1 MNSKCI
7 LKQGESTFM
16 MPHLCFFLKNQNKP
30 KKKKATIKIVIVVI
44 SIDWCTNGE
53 FHPESKRIP
62 DFLIELL

>member
-7 LKQGESTFM
+7 LKQGESIFM
-16 MPHLCFFLKNQNKP
+16 MPHLCFFLKHQNKP
-30 KKKKATIKIVIVVI
+30 KKKATIKIVIVVI